1 MRTARFEKSALE
13 IAGAATTET
22 VRQTSMATIQDV
34 LTAALSHHQA
44 GRLNEAAAGY
54 RAVLD
59 AAPNHADA
67 AHLLGVAHLQAGQA
81 DEAERWIR
89 AAIQSNRRA
98 PDYHD
103 NLGSALKALGRLD
116 EAVAA
121 HRQAIRLRPDFAQA
135 LYNLGNALDALGR
148 RDEAVTAYRQ
158 AAARRPGYAKARFN
172 LGNALTALG
181 RRDEA
186 DQAFRAAIADDPTF
200 VEARANRGSLLLAL
214 GKAAESIAA
223 LARALALRPDHP
235 TALTNRAAALL
246 AAGDAAAADG
256 AARRAARACPDL
268 ADARLR
274 LGEALHRANRLAEAA
289 DAYSVALALA
299 PDLAEALANLA
310 VVRQTQGLLDEA
322 ERGDRRALILRPD
335 LAEVRS
341 NLAYLQLFQPGV
353 TLAGVLAAHRAWD
366 DAHGA
371 PLRAGWPKPSGKR
384 KPPASGAESP
394 LTVGILSGDFRRHP
408 AGQFA
413 IRAVEALPAHGIR
426 LFLYANQTEADD
438 LTARFRAA
446 AERWTLVAA
455 LSDAELAERIRDDRP
470 DVLID
475 LAGHNARG
483 RPGVFARKPAPV
495 QVAWSGYMATTGMAA
510 MDALI
515 ADRHHVPDGA
525 EIHYRERVLRMPDA
539 FIAYDPPDGAPDVT
553 PPPCLSGAP
562 VTFGYFNI
570 LTKLNLDVLRAWSA
584 ILARVPDSRLL
595 MKTKALSCP
604 ITAALW
610 RDRLAKA
617 GIDVSRVTMIGAST
631 NLEHMGWCA
640 SVDVA
645 LDPFPF
651 SGSTTTLETLWMG
664 VPVVTLPGDTF
675 SSRHS
680 LAFLTVAG
688 VEGCVA
694 TDEAAYVDLAVGW
707 ASDPERLTALRHSL
721 RARMAAGPLCDGD
734 RLAASLATALRR
746 LAKHTSLR

>member
-1 MRTARFEKSALE
+1 
-13 IAGAATTET
+13 
-22 VRQTSMATIQDV
+22 MATIQDV
-34 LTAALSHHQA
+34 LAAALSHHQA

-59 AAPNHADA
+59 AVPNHADA
-67 AHLLGVAHLQAGQA
+67 AHLLGVAHLQAGQPA
-81 DEAERWIR
+81 EAERWIR
-89 AAIQSNRRA
+89 AAIQTNRRA

-116 EAVAA
+116 DAVAA

-148 RDEAVTAYRQ
+148 REEAVTAYRQ

-172 LGNALTALG
+172 LGNALATLG
-181 RRDEA
+181 RREEA

-200 VEARANRGSLLLAL
+200 VEAHANRGSLLLAL
-214 GKAAESIAA
+214 GRAGDADAA

-246 AAGDAAAADG
+246 ASGDMTAAELAAGRAV
-256 AARRAARACPDL
+256 RAAPDL

-274 LGEALHRANRLAEAA
+274 LGEARQRANRLAKAA
-289 DAYSVALALA
+289 DAYAAALALA
-299 PDLAEALANLA
+299 PDLAEALANRAL
-310 VVRQTQGLLDEA
+310 VHQTQGRLEEA
-322 ERGDRRALILRPD
+322 ERGDQRALVLRPD

-341 NLAYLQLFQPGV
+341 NLAYLQLFQRGV
-353 TLAGVLAAHRAWD
+353 TLDRVLATHKAWD

-371 PLRAGWPKPSGKR
+371 PLRAGWPKPGALR
-384 KPPASGAESP
+384 KAAAIGAGAKQS
-394 LTVGILSGDFRRHP
+394 LTVGVLSGDFRRHP

-413 IRAVEALPAHGIR
+413 IRAVEALPAHGLR

-446 AERWTLVAA
+446 AERWTPVAA
-455 LSDAELAERIRDDRP
+455 LSDSELAERIRADRP

-483 RPGVFARKPAPV
+483 RPGVFARKPAPL
-495 QVAWSGYMATTGMAA
+495 QVAWAGYMATTGLAA

-515 ADRHHVPDGA
+515 ADRHHVPEGS
-525 EIHYRERVLRMPDA
+525 EVHYRERVLRMPDA

-553 PPPCLSGAP
+553 PPPCRSGAP
-562 VTFGYFNI
+562 PTFGYFNI
-570 LTKLNLDVLRAWSA
+570 LTKLNAGVLRAWAA
-584 ILARVPDSRLL
+584 ILARLPDSRLL

-604 ITAALW
+604 ATAALW
-610 RDRLAKA
+610 RDRLAGA
-617 GIDVSRVTMIGAST
+617 GIDLNRVTMIGATT

-664 VPVVTLPGDTF
+664 VPVVTLPGETF

-680 LAFLTVAG
+680 LTFLTVAG

-694 TDEAAYVDLAVGW
+694 ADEAAYVDLAVGW
-707 ASDPERLTALRHSL
+707 ASDPERLTALRHDL
-721 RARMAAGPLCDGD
+721 RARMAAGPLCDGA
-734 RLAASLATALRR
+734 RLAAALAEALKG
-746 LAKHTSLR
+746 LAP